1 MLCSSCKNKNS
12 TEQCRSNAIK
22 GLLFCGKHLNMK
34 EKKLWCSVTQN
45 NKYALIIQKVWRGFF
60 CRNLIKLAGE
70 GVLNRSKCHNEE
82 ELVTLQSKTSLSP
95 NEYFSITESEK
106 LYWFSISSINQWT
119 RTNMTNPYTRQPL
132 EIKDRIRLRELCRI
146 KRKFNSVTLHQ
157 PDNKVDSK
165 WVEIC
170 QIIEENG
177 FFDMNPLFFQE
188 LNRVGLF
195 HLMSLILTDLI
206 AYASGNRNRQSY
218 VNLVKAKLKNYK
230 NVSCNFS
237 ERVANTLLFILYDC
251 VNNYDICF
259 IIVSARCRL

>member
-1 MLCSSCKNKNS
+1 
-12 TEQCRSNAIK
+12 
-22 GLLFCGKHLNMK
+22 MK
-34 EKKLWCSVTQN
+34 EKKLWCSATPN
-45 NKYALIIQKVWRGFF
+45 HKYALIIQKVWKGYF
-60 CRNLIKLAGE
+60 CRKLIKLAGD
-70 GVLNRSKCHNEE
+70 GALNRSKCHNDE
-82 ELVTLQSKTSLSP
+82 ELVTLQSKMSLNP
-95 NEYFSITESEK
+95 HEYFSITESEK

-119 RTNMTNPYTRQPL
+119 RTNMTNPYTRQPI

-157 PDNKVDSK
+157 SNNTTDSK

-188 LNRVGLF
+188 LNRVALF
-195 HLMSLILTDLI
+195 HFLSIILTDLI
-206 AYASGNRNRQSY
+206 AYAGRNSSRQSY
-218 VNLVKAKLKNYK
+218 VELVKSKLKTFK

-237 ERVANTLLFILYDC
+237 ERVANALLFILYDC